1 MGVLSVLL
9 FSFCWLCDR
18 DVAADRTFSTFI
30 SSFYQILF
38 LHLVFSIAAWVF
50 WNLRWAESFR
60 LPFLLFTSV
69 DCWLSYDLHMAV
81 PFLWAV
87 FDTIYYLLY
96 STFDILFS
104 AFRWI
109 KTLRETFA
117 VVCKI
122 LDLLFL
128 CVFLSIAL
136 SLKLCLS
143 STLSL
148 SLYLS
153 HMQINVICGHNQSFG
168 FHFSSPFIVCICSSF
183 IFLVSFFLYLLS
195 LAFYQTDCNS
205 DYLLDLHYK

>member
-1 MGVLSVLL
+1 MRKYIYNKKVRGYLSSKVCRSTGLPRSISQIGGHMGVLSVLL

-30 SSFYQILF
+30 SSCYQILF

-69 DCWLSYDLHMAV
+69 DWWLSYDLHMAV

-128 CVFLSIAL
+128 CVFYQSLFPLNFVFLPRYRSRSI
-136 SLKLCLS
+136 SLTCKL
-143 STLSL
+143 
-148 SLYLS
+148 
-153 HMQINVICGHNQSFG
+153 M
-168 FHFSSPFIVCICSSF
+168 
-183 IFLVSFFLYLLS
+183 
-195 LAFYQTDCNS
+195 
-205 DYLLDLHYK
+205 